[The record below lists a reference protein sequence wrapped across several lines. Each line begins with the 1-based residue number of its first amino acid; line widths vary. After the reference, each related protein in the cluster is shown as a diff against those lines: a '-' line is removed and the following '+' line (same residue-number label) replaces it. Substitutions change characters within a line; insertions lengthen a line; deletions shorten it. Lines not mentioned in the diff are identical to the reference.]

1 MSHIKAIFL
10 PPNVTSKVQPL
21 NQGDIVSFK
30 AHYCRQLVQ
39 WLLEEANKGENEG
52 KTLKSLAP
60 SFYQKMPWTQ
70 MVTAETIQ
78 NCSGKSGLL
87 KSRNN
92 EPAGASSGS
101 EVGEAQVHMV
111 DPDESQD
118 SVISDSAQ
126 YLSRLKAVTNHNG
139 MLATNDELMDAH
151 DFVILHGEEKSFEG
165 LSDQEIIDMV
175 ASAIAESPLQDS
187 DEEENDGVLPCSV
200 RTAHALTRAC
210 ALEELALHHPE
221 LGADKLHAITLLRR
235 KSQCLS
241 LSGEKQSAIDASFGG
256 MASGGQQNAC

>member
-1 MSHIKAIFL
+1 VALQCRVNRHVALICDNAPTHAVPDAEAEYEHGLQVFNMSHIEVIFL

-21 NQGDIVSFK
+21 DQGVVASFK

-39 WLLEEANKGENEG
+39 WMLEEANKDENEG
-52 KTLKSLAP
+52 KTLKSLT
-60 SFYQKMPWTQ
+60 SFFYQMMLWTQKAWTQ
-70 MVTAETIQ
+70 MVTAETIK
-78 NCSGKSGLL
+78 NCWGKSGLL

-118 SVISDSAQ
+118 SAIGDSAQ

-151 DFVILHGEEKSFEG
+151 DFVILVKKRRLKAF
-165 LSDQEIIDMV
+165 Q
-175 ASAIAESPLQDS
+175 
-187 DEEENDGVLPCSV
+187 
-200 RTAHALTRAC
+200 T
-210 ALEELALHHPE
+210 
-221 LGADKLHAITLLRR
+221 R
-235 KSQCLS
+235 KSLIWWHQQLQSRHCRTPMKKRMVTSYLAQYLRHMLLLVRVHLKSLHCIILS
-241 LSGEKQSAIDASFGG
+241 
-256 MASGGQQNAC
+256 